1 MLGVIGGMGPLAS
14 SLFYDM
20 IIDKTDAGCDQ
31 DNLNMIICSDSGM
44 PDRTGAI
51 LSGDEAKV
59 AEVRDRILK
68 DAKVLE
74 NAGCS
79 ALAVTCN
86 TAHYFVN
93 MVRDEV
99 GIPFIH
105 MIEETAKE
113 LAKTCKGKPVA
124 ILATDGTVKTR
135 LYQNEFE
142 KHGIVSYTPAAEGQK
157 KVMSTIYDLI
167 KQNKPADAELWAE
180 IEKEIKD
187 AGCEAAI
194 LACTELS
201 VVKKELDLP
210 EYYRDPMEIMA
221 DRCIEYYRAIG
232 EIK

>member
-20 IIDKTDAGCDQ
+20 IIDKTDAACDQ
-31 DNLNMIICSDSGM
+31 DNLNMIILSDSGM

-51 LSGDEAKV
+51 LSGNTG
-59 AEVRDRILK
+59 EVRDRILK
-68 DAKVLE
+68 DAKFLE

-79 ALAVTCN
+79 AIAVTCN

-93 MVRDEV
+93 MVREEV
-99 GIPFIH
+99 GVPFIH
-105 MIEETAKE
+105 MIEETAAE

-124 ILATDGTVKTR
+124 ILATDGTIKTR
-135 LYQNEFE
+135 LYQDEFE
-142 KHGIVSYTPAAEGQK
+142 KRGVVPYAPSAQYQK

-167 KQNKPADAELWAE
+167 KQNKPADADLWSE
-180 IEKEIKD
+180 IEEEIKD

-201 VVKKELDLP
+201 VVKKELGLSG
-210 EYYRDPMEIMA
+210 YYRDPMEIMA
-221 DRCIEYYRAIG
+221 DRCIEFYRAKG

>member
-1 MLGVIGGMGPLAS
+1 MGPLAS

-31 DNLNMIICSDSGM
+31 ENLNMIIYSDSGM

-51 LSGDEAKV
+51 LSGDDEKV

-113 LAKTCKGKPVA
+113 LARTCKGKPVA
-124 ILATDGTVKTR
+124 ILATDGTVKT
-135 LYQNEFE
+135 
-142 KHGIVSYTPAAEGQK
+142 T
-157 KVMSTIYDLI
+157 T
-167 KQNKPADAELWAE
+167 
-180 IEKEIKD
+180 
-187 AGCEAAI
+187 
-194 LACTELS
+194 
-201 VVKKELDLP
+201 
-210 EYYRDPMEIMA
+210 
-221 DRCIEYYRAIG
+221 
-232 EIK
+232 